1 MTTGS
6 DNTGYLGS
14 VGSVSCHLARTD
26 RPWET
31 GVDSIVVSVSD
42 QALGNLGIAM
52 SREFPDADWSPRSYR
67 TVAPSR
73 PVVLD
78 LQGSN
83 GLRFAVL
90 ATAHEGGESDL
101 PTLPAIATASG
112 AAVRAAVGQGSTTL
126 GMPLLATGALGFS
139 PESVA
144 EVAVPAVITALSDL
158 GPGDSLRRLIFFCL
172 EEEVENAIL
181 EAWRFVGPGDLS
193 TADLAGGLSSDLV
206 DPNVGI
212 PLEKDQLEVT
222 PFVSML
228 ATVIADN
235 STPLPLSVGIFGAW
249 GSGKSYFMGMLRAE
263 VDRLTRS
270 ANPAYCGEIVQ
281 IGFNAWHYADS
292 NLWASL
298 GDQIFRRLAG
308 PAEDSGERRERLREE
323 LTHKLAQVKELQ
335 EAKEQA
341 QTAAAELQ
349 ADVEKATTTRR
360 DTAKRLVRAL
370 AGSRKLWEHLGVGDE
385 AEQGALLVEGMRG
398 TLTEAEALR
407 RAPRNWWGKVALATA
422 AVVLLGDL
430 TVALT
435 APETWRWLTA
445 VGAAGFAVFATT
457 GFTLL
462 RHARSGIRALRE
474 LSDDLRAGMERA
486 VRVSPEVA
494 QMLDELRKAE
504 AGQRVA
510 EAQLDEVV
518 AKVGELGRRLTELAP
533 GRNLYA
539 FLAERAQG
547 DSYQR
552 NLGLISTIRKDFE
565 QLVRLMED
573 WRSNPGSGAK
583 PIDRIVLYIDD
594 LDRCGSR
601 QVVEVLQAVHL
612 LLALDL
618 FVVVVGVDPRW
629 LVRSLSDHYDEL
641 LSGDGDGT
649 DHHVTPEDYLEKI
662 INLPLVLPGMSSGS
676 LRRLLSSLA
685 DVRVPAGPAA
695 ERPEAEGTLS
705 PITAALEPVRVEEG
719 SEVDSLRRTGPEGPP
734 PRPLTKQEID
744 LLSALDHLVGTPRE
758 AKRLFNLYRMLRATR
773 NLSEASRFL
782 GDDGRA
788 GEYEVVV
795 ALLGLLTAPARM
807 LGAVLDTSPAADQ
820 AVAGGLARRP
830 AEAKWSE
837 FVDDCQ
843 PRREAEGWHNRVAG
857 LLPDGDVP
865 DWLRLHRG
873 LTDVSTTIHTSDLS
887 DFHRWVPV
895 IRRFSYALSPAS

>member
-6 DNTGYLGS
+6 DSTGYLGS
-14 VGSVSCHLARTD
+14 VGSVSCHLVRTD

-31 GVDSIVVSVSD
+31 GADSIVVSVSD

-52 SREFPDADWSPRSYR
+52 SRVFPDVDWSPRSFR
-67 TVAPSR
+67 TVTPSR

-78 LQGSN
+78 LQGSKW
-83 GLRFAVL
+83 LRFAVL
-90 ATAHEGGESDL
+90 ATAHEEGEADR
-101 PTLPAIATASG
+101 PTLPAIATAS
-112 AAVRAAVGQGSTTL
+112 AVAVRAAVGQGSTTL

-144 EVAVPAVITALSDL
+144 EVAVPAVVTALREL

-172 EEEVENAIL
+172 EAEVENAIL
-181 EAWRFVGPGDLS
+181 EAWRSVGPGDLS
-193 TADLAGGLSSDLV
+193 AVELAGGVSSDLV

-212 PLEKDQLEVT
+212 PLEKDQLEVS
-222 PFVSML
+222 PYVSML

-235 STPLPLSVGIFGAW
+235 STPLPLSVGVFGAW
-249 GSGKSYFMGMLRAE
+249 GSGKSYFMGLLRAE

-270 ANPAYCGEIVQ
+270 ANPAYCDEIVQ

-308 PAEDSGERRERLREE
+308 PAEDSAERRERLREE
-323 LTHKLAQVKELQ
+323 LTHKLAQVKDLQ
-335 EAKEQA
+335 EARMQA

-360 DTAKRLVRAL
+360 YTAKRLVRAL
-370 AGSRKLWEHLGVGDE
+370 AGSRKLWDRLGVGDE
-385 AEQGALLVEGMRG
+385 AEQGALLVDQLRG

-407 RAPRNWWGKVALATA
+407 RAPRNWWGKVALAA
-422 AVVLLGDL
+422 AVVVLLGDI

-445 VGAAGFAVFATT
+445 AGAAGFAAFATT
-457 GFTLL
+457 GLTLL

-474 LSDDLRAGMERA
+474 LGDDLRAGMERE

-494 QMLDELRKAE
+494 TMLDELRKAE

-533 GRNLYA
+533 GRNIYA
-539 FLAERAQG
+539 FLAERAHG

-565 QLVRLMED
+565 QLVRLMAD
-573 WRSNPGSGAK
+573 WREHPGSGAK

-594 LDRCGSR
+594 LDRCSSR

-641 LSGDGDGT
+641 LGGEGEGT
-649 DHHVTPEDYLEKI
+649 GHHVTPEDYLEKI

-685 DVRVPAGPAA
+685 DVPAPGGPAA
-695 ERPEAEGTLS
+695 EVPGAEETIA
-705 PITAALEPVRVEEG
+705 PIAAALAPVQVEVG
-719 SEVDSLRRTGPEGPP
+719 SEVDSLRHAGPAGPP
-734 PRPLTKQEID
+734 PRPLTEQEIE
-744 LLSALDHLVGTPRE
+744 LLSALDRLVGTPRE

-807 LGAVLDTSPAADQ
+807 LGAVLDTSPAPGQ
-820 AVAGGLARRP
+820 AVAGGLSRRP
-830 AEAKWSE
+830 PEAKWGE
-837 FVDDCQ
+837 FVADCR
-843 PRREAEGWHNRVAG
+843 PRREGEGWCNRVAG
-857 LLPDGDVP
+857 ALRDGDVP
-865 DWLRLHRG
+865 DWHRLHHG
-873 LTDVSTTIHTSDLS
+873 LTDVSTAIRASDLS
-887 DFHRWVPV
+887 DFHKWVPV
-895 IRRFSYALSPAS
+895 IRRFSYVLSPAS